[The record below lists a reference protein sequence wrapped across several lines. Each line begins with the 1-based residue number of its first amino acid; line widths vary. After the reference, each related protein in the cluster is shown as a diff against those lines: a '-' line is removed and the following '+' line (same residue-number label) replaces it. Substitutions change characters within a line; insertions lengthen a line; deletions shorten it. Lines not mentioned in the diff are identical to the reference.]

1 MPPSRPAWLWWMF
14 AGTIVLSAFLLFL
27 VQPLIAKILLPWF
40 GGSTGVWAT
49 CVVFFQ
55 VMLVFGYAYAH
66 ALTTY
71 LTPKQQMLT
80 HLALLGLAVLAAGWS
95 IMPGDSWRPE
105 NSDLPILKLGL
116 LLLRYVGLPYFALAT
131 TGPLVQAWFA
141 RLFPGKTP
149 YRLYALSNFGS
160 LASLLLFPTVFEQ
173 FFGLRLMSTG
183 WSLLFAMFAALAA
196 GVAYL
201 TWREAPHPISA
212 VPASATD
219 VVEEQNSKGQNRK
232 QVKLKRNELP
242 TSEAAAEPTWGSYLL
257 WLALPAFASYMLVAG
272 TNHLCQDVASV
283 PFLWVMPLS
292 LYLISF
298 IICFDHEYWYQR
310 LVFAAIA
317 LAGLYM
323 SAGMY
328 QLDFEPTLSQGL
340 LVRGTWPV
348 TRPLYESMDWYNHP
362 TRKHEIPNYQQWLAE
377 LEKTKKEQ
385 HDKTPLVQADLPAMY
400 QDYVKVK
407 DQERYDAWLAAEK
420 EVDPLVKANLES
432 TEYIK
437 KKYKAWL
444 QQRANINWLENEQHV
459 PLLNV
464 NFIGQILA
472 HCVGLFGLFMICHGE
487 LTRRKPPA
495 RYLTSF
501 YMMIAIGGAIGGAL
515 VSLAAPFVFD
525 TYAEWFLGLILA
537 LLLVGGLLLDQ
548 PGGEWYKSRFF
559 CLALPAALVSL
570 YVIWK
575 ISNLPEE
582 YLNWADPE
590 AYQKYLEEKKGVAA
604 LKEVSLPEG
613 KLFGLHYALP
623 LMGLLFAIIGIGFYA
638 LWERA
643 WQRDKLRFWVVN
655 LSMLLLVC
663 FAVWDGLNFLELIR
677 DAEGQEKANWSLYKD
692 LPPIPFDSDESYQQL
707 MASAREIRSQNTNGA
722 EEDEDDPF
730 YEKKI
735 FQGRNFY
742 GALSVHEQIHL
753 INPEYS
759 FRYLMHGRIL
769 HGNQFLEGPLRYQPT
784 SYYPTDSGVGLAIG
798 HFGRTN
804 KLELDEVKF
813 GNPNY
818 VAYAAF
824 IASKIGFTSKLS
836 LVVKSPAFTAMFI
849 ANNVCLAS
857 KVSFFFYESQR
868 NINLDLEKFLAESA
882 APASYAAYIASNVGL
897 ASRLGLAASEA
908 RRDRKL
914 SLEEFKVMF
923 LKPATYGAFLTTN
936 IGLAIADKMH
946 IGAIGLGTG
955 TIAAYGKQP
964 GQQFTIYEIN
974 PLVEQLSATDDG
986 FFKYISDAKKQF
998 GCLVKIVLGD
1008 ARLQMQLEADAGIK
1022 RNFDVLVVD
1031 AFSGD
1036 SIPTHLLTREAMD
1049 TYVKHMRS
1057 DQSIIAIHITNRY
1070 LNLRP
1075 VCRGLA
1081 EYAKLDGCIVR
1092 NERKDNGCS
1101 PSTWVL
1107 LTNNRVFLDQTV
1119 PSVGFNYG
1127 PLFNKKID
1135 RILWTD
1141 DFTTLINILHGT
1153 GGKPEEDSEDEA
1165 VEDD

>member
-1 MPPSRPAWLWWMF
+1 MSSSRPAWLWWMF

-71 LTPKQQMLT
+71 LNPRQQMLT
-80 HLALLGLAVLAAGWS
+80 HLALLGLAVLAAGWT
-95 IMPGDSWRPE
+95 IMPGDSWRPQ
-105 NSDLPILKLGL
+105 NSDLPILKLGM

-183 WSLLFAMFAALAA
+183 WSLLFAVFAVLAA
-196 GVAYL
+196 GIAYL
-201 TWREAPHPISA
+201 TWREAPNALPTIS
-212 VPASATD
+212 PAD
-219 VVEEQNSKGQNRK
+219 VLEEETRKGQNRK
-232 QVKLKRNELP
+232 QVKLKRSELP
-242 TSEAAAEPTWGSYLL
+242 TSEAAREPTWGSYLL
-257 WLALPAFASYMLVAG
+257 WLGLPAFASYMLVAG
-272 TNHLCQDVASV
+272 TNHLTQDVPSV
-283 PFLWVMPLS
+283 PFLWVLPLS

-298 IICFDHEYWYQR
+298 IICFDHERWYQR

-328 QLDFEPTLSQGL
+328 KLEFDSTLSQGL

-348 TRPLYESMDWYNHP
+348 TRPLYESMEWYKRP
-362 TRKHEIPNYQQWLAE
+362 VREYEILDYPRWLAE
-377 LEKTKKEQ
+377 VRKTGNKLDEKIPQQRAELLAKYQEYVQEKEQ
-385 HDKTPLVQADLPAMY
+385 Q
-400 QDYVKVK
+400 
-407 DQERYDAWLAAEK
+407 RYDAWLTAEQK
-420 EVDPLVKANLES
+420 VDPLVTHQLPETPA
-432 TEYIK
+432 YVK
-437 KKYKAWL
+437 KKYQAWL
-444 QQRANINWLENEQHV
+444 RQQANIHWLEEEQNV
-459 PLLNV
+459 PLLSV

-515 VSLAAPFVFD
+515 VSLAAPFIFD

-548 PGGEWYKSRFF
+548 PGGEWYKTRFF
-559 CLALPAALVSL
+559 CLALPAALVCL

-582 YLNWADPE
+582 YLSWTDPE
-590 AYQKYLEEKKGVAA
+590 AFKVYLNEKQR
-604 LKEVSLPEG
+604 VSAVKQLPLPEG
-613 KLFGLHYALP
+613 NPFGLHYTLP
-623 LMGLLFAIIGIGFYA
+623 LMGLLLGIIGIGIYG
-638 LWERA
+638 LRERA
-643 WQRDKLRFWVVN
+643 WQRDKLRFWVIN

-663 FAVWDGLNFLELIR
+663 FAVWDALNFLSLIK
-677 DAEGQEKANWSLYKD
+677 DTEEKSSWSQYKD
-692 LPPIPFDSDESYQQL
+692 LPAMPFDSDESYQQL
-707 MASAREIRSQNTNGA
+707 VARAREIRGQNPDGVENGDA
-722 EEDEDDPF
+722 Y

-742 GALSVHEQIHL
+742 GALSVHERIYPDQ
-753 INPEYS
+753 PEHSY
-759 FRYLMHGRIL
+759 RYLMHGRIL

-798 HFGRTN
+798 HFSRVN
-804 KLELDEVKF
+804 KLELDEVKL
-813 GNPNY
+813 GNPNC

-836 LVVKSPAFTAMFI
+836 LVVKSPALTAMFI

-857 KVSFFFYESQR
+857 NVSFYFYESQR
-868 NINLDLEKFLAESA
+868 NIHLDLEKFLAQSA

-897 ASRLGLAASEA
+897 ASRLAHAACEA

-914 SLEEFKVMF
+914 SLEEFKAMY
-923 LKPATYGAFLTTN
+923 LKPATYGAYLATN
-936 IGLAIADKMH
+936 NGLAIADKMH

-955 TIAAYGKQP
+955 TIAAYGRQP

-974 PLVEQLSATDDG
+974 PLVEKLSATDDG

-1049 TYVKHMRS
+1049 TYLKHMRN

-1070 LNLRP
+1070 LDLRP

-1081 EYAKLDGCIVR
+1081 EYAKLDGCIIR
-1092 NERKDNGCS
+1092 NERKDSGCS
-1101 PSTWVL
+1101 SSTWVL
-1107 LTNNRVFLDQTV
+1107 LTNNRVFLEQTV
-1119 PSVGFNYG
+1119 PSIGFNYG
-1127 PLFNKKID
+1127 PLFEKEID
-1135 RILWTD
+1135 SILWTD

-1153 GGKPEEDSEDEA
+1153 GRSAEEKPADVPA
-1165 VEDD
+1165 EDD